1 MGSICGA
8 KRSPGFWV
16 AWSVW
21 VCIPICCMGLRSRV
35 PVTTFGISRWSLV
48 LNLGSYLW
56 GHRSWVLQSLTGYLE
71 TYSSFHEKQCT
82 AGKTQFLFFN
92 SFLLVLTKFSF
103 WQGGVGT
110 RLLFYSIHEL
120 QLPETLIIFAGIL
133 HTFPTYQCLQKDV
146 WDHFYFVQNL
156 SYLPK

>member
-16 AWSVW
+16 AWGVW

-35 PVTTFGISRWSLV
+35 PGTTFGMGRWSLV
-48 LNLGSYLW
+48 LDLGSYFW
-56 GHRSWVLQSLTGYLE
+56 GHRSWVLQSFTGYLE
-71 TYSSFHEKQCT
+71 TYSSFHEKCR
-82 AGKTQFLFFN
+82 K
-92 SFLLVLTKFSF
+92 SLVSVFQQVFASINKIFILA
-103 WQGGVGT
+103 GGVGT

-120 QLPETLIIFAGIL
+120 QLPKTFIIFAEIL

-146 WDHFYFVQNL
+146 WDFFYFVQNL
-156 SYLPK
+156 RYLPK